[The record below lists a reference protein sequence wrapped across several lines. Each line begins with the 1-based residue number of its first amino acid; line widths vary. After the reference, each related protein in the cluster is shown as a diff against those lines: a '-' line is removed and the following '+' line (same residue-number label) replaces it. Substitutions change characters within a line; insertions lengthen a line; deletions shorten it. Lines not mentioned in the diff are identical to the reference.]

1 MGANGSKILFS
12 NVTAAS
18 VSTSVV
24 ELPLVGGGVVVVLLE
39 VVGNSLLMV
48 NFDLP
53 SSGFLYFLAT
63 QFLKYSSLLIAPNTS
78 LLTFLS
84 SSVSSSS
91 GSLVVGNSVVVG
103 VTSSDVTL
111 VLTDYK

>member
-39 VVGNSLLMV
+39 VVGKSLKV

-111 VLTDYK
+111 VLTDSK